1 MWMGQ
6 RSAHALTAYECFV
19 RTPISSLLAEHA
31 AGDPIPEL
39 LALFRRTVESVPAY
53 ADFLRARG
61 IDPESVRSF
70 DDFRRLPLATKADYV
85 QRYPLGARCR
95 GGELVALDMIAVSS
109 GSTGE
114 PTIWPRFLSDELAVA
129 ARFEQAFHDSFEAD
143 RRRTL
148 AVVCFPLGTWV
159 GGMFTASCCRHLA
172 TKGYPIT
179 VATPGNNK
187 AEILRVV
194 RSLGPSFE
202 QVVLL
207 GYPPFVKEVV
217 DAGLSEGVPWHQYAI
232 KLVLAG
238 EVFSEAWRDL
248 MAERAGM
255 KRPLH
260 DSAALYGTADAGVLG
275 NETPL
280 SIAIR
285 RFFAARP
292 EAAREVFGDTRLPTL
307 VQYDPF
313 HRFFEEHE
321 RTLLFSGENGVPL
334 VRYHI
339 SDHGGV
345 IPYAAMIA
353 QLAQL
358 GFDPEAEVRRSGDRG
373 VHALPFVYVF
383 GRSHFAVSYYGA
395 NIFPDMVSLA
405 LEQPSTRE
413 WVSGKFVLE
422 VREDAA
428 HDSQLTI
435 AVELSPRGVAEAQGF
450 RAEHVEEAVLHV
462 LLRLNSEFANYVPKE
477 RQRPRVT
484 LWPPGHP
491 EYFPVGVKHRYA
503 RK

>member
-85 QRYPLGARCR
+85 QRYPLAARCR

-129 ARFEQAFHDSFEAD
+129 ARFEQVFHDSFEAD

-148 AVVCFPLGTWV
+148 AIVCFPLGSWV

-194 RSLGPSFE
+194 RSLGPSLE

-248 MAERAGM
+248 MADRAGM

-260 DSAALYGTADAGVLG
+260 DSAAPTAPQMLG
-275 NETPL
+275 Y
-280 SIAIR
+280 SA
-285 RFFAARP
+285 
-292 EAAREVFGDTRLPTL
+292 TR
-307 VQYDPF
+307 
-313 HRFFEEHE
+313 
-321 RTLLFSGENGVPL
+321 
-334 VRYHI
+334 
-339 SDHGGV
+339 
-345 IPYAAMIA
+345 
-353 QLAQL
+353 
-358 GFDPEAEVRRSGDRG
+358 RRSRSRSAAFSRRVPRPRARCSATRG
-373 VHALPFVYVF
+373 CPRSCSTTPFIASS
-383 GRSHFAVSYYGA
+383 RSTSARCCSRAKTACRSCAITSPITAVS
-395 NIFPDMVSLA
+395 FP
-405 LEQPSTRE
+405 T
-413 WVSGKFVLE
+413 
-422 VREDAA
+422 
-428 HDSQLTI
+428 
-435 AVELSPRGVAEAQGF
+435 
-450 RAEHVEEAVLHV
+450 
-462 LLRLNSEFANYVPKE
+462 
-477 RQRPRVT
+477 
-484 LWPPGHP
+484 PP
-491 EYFPVGVKHRYA
+491 
-503 RK
+503 